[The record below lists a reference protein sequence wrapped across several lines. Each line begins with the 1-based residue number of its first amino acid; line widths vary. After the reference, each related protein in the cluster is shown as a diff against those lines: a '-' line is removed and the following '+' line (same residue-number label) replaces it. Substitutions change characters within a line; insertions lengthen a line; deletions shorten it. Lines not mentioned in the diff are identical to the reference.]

1 MELSKTANPFDE
13 KDNSH
18 TDVNTDVNT
27 EEVSASPAAP
37 LEVPSIA
44 EPTSVVKKQKPAP
57 DPALQDAC
65 RLTWDAYAAA
75 YGDKY
80 GAQPLRNAKVNTAIK
95 LFVQRIGHEE
105 APAVAA
111 FFVQRVDDSMV
122 LRGMHDTG
130 SLLKGAEAYRT
141 QWATG
146 RTAVFMTQSNRNQ
159 HKHAAAAATIFEG
172 VWDHE

>member
-37 LEVPSIA
+37 LEGETKGDLA
-44 EPTSVVKKQKPAP
+44 AKEEKPKPPA

-65 RLTWDAYAAA
+65 RQTWDAYAAA
-75 YGDKY
+75 YGEKY
-80 GAQPLRNAKVNTAIK
+80 GTPPLRNAKVNTAIK
-95 LFVQRIGHEE
+95 SFVQRIGYDE
-105 APAVAA
+105 APAVAT

-130 SLLKGAEAYRT
+130 ALLKGAEAYRT

-146 RTAVFMTQSNRNQ
+146 KLPATAPRRTPAPENF
-159 HKHAAAAATIFEG
+159 AARTYTG
-172 VWDHE
+172 GKL